1 MPTKRL
7 IGSDPNQVSLNG
19 MLGRMAWL
27 DPEALPPLRFSSG
40 ATAQLFSDDITLTNS
55 NGTLSERTLPTQ
67 RAVRTYVDN
76 EFVNLNTTLVFNVGT
91 EPNETPV
98 SGQLGRLAFIDE
110 WCGYAQGGGVVA
122 QDTSKSTGV
131 TLNALCGQLTMH
143 DESLAA
149 GVAVSFTFT
158 NDRIAPS
165 DLLLVSIAGNAT
177 AGAYLVTTS
186 QISAGSAAIS
196 LRNLSSSSLSEAVI
210 LNFLLVKSTTT
221 LT

>member
-27 DPEALPPLRFSSG
+27 DPEALPPLRFNSG
-40 ATAQLFSDDITLTNS
+40 ATVQLFSDDPTLTSGDIN
-55 NGTLSERTLPTQ
+55 LDARTLPTQ
-67 RAVRTYVDN
+67 AAVRSYVETAFED
-76 EFVNLNTTLVFNVGT
+76 LNTALIFNVGT

-98 SGQLGRLAFIDE
+98 TGMLGQMAFVDE
-110 WCGYAQGGGVVA
+110 WCGYAQGGGIA
-122 QDTSKSTGV
+122 TQETSKSTGV
-131 TLNALCGQLTMH
+131 TLNAICGQLTLH
-143 DESLAA
+143 NESLAA

-165 DLLLVSIAGNAT
+165 DVLLVAIASGAT
-177 AGAYLVTTS
+177 AAGYLVTTS
-186 QISAGSAAIS
+186 EIGAGSAVIS
-196 LRNLSSSSLSEAVI
+196 LRNLSSGTLSEAVI
-210 LNFLLVKSTTT
+210 LNFLLVKSNT

>member
-40 ATAQLFSDDITLTNS
+40 ATVQLFSDDPTLTSGDIN
-55 NGTLSERTLPTQ
+55 LDARTLPTQ
-67 RAVRTYVDN
+67 GAVRGYVETAFED
-76 EFVNLNTTLVFNVGT
+76 LNTTLIFNVGT

-98 SGQLGRLAFIDE
+98 TGMLGQMAFVDE

-122 QDTSKSTGV
+122 QETSKSTGV
-131 TLNALCGQLTMH
+131 TLNALCGQLTLH
-143 DESLAA
+143 NESLAA

-165 DLLLVSIAGNAT
+165 DVLLVAIASGAT
-177 AGAYLVTTS
+177 AAGYLVTTS
-186 QISAGSAAIS
+186 EIGAGSAVIS
-196 LRNLSSSSLSEAVI
+196 LRNLSSGTLSEAVI
-210 LNFLLVKSTTT
+210 LNFLLVKSTT

>member
-40 ATAQLFSDDITLTNS
+40 ATVQLFSDDPTLTSGDIN
-55 NGTLSERTLPTQ
+55 LDARTLPTQ
-67 RAVRTYVDN
+67 GAVRSYVESALVD
-76 EFVNLNTTLVFNVGT
+76 LNTALVFNVGT

-98 SGQLGRLAFIDE
+98 TGMLGRMAFVDE

-122 QDTSKSTGV
+122 QETSKSTGV
-131 TLNALCGQLTMH
+131 TLNALCGQLTTH

-165 DLLLVSIAGNAT
+165 DLLLLSIADAAT
-177 AGAYLVTTS
+177 PGAYLLSTS
-186 QISAGSAAIS
+186 QISNGAATVS
-196 LRNLSSSSLSEAVI
+196 LRNLGSSTLSESI
-210 LNFLLVKSTTT
+210 RLNFLVLKST
-221 LT
+221 LLP